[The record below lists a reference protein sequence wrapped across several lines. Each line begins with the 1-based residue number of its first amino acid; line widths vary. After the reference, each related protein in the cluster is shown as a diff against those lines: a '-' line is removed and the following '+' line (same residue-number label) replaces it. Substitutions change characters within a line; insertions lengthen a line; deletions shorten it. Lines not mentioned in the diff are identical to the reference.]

1 MMFKFSVLKLKDF
14 IKNYKKEHLI
24 LFLFYIIFIIFL
36 YYFCNYD
43 LPEIIIGYFNITLK
57 ADPLI
62 SIYRMF
68 LLISLTYLTLNQTNY
83 MLDLSIFFFFTRTS
97 KSKIFSNIILSNMMY
112 ICLIFSFSVMLSLIT
127 LSKIDILMSLYELLF
142 KLLICNL
149 SLFLLSCKLKVLS
162 VFILPLVY
170 LYYNYITIPI
180 YSLIL
185 LNLFVVYILY
195 LNKNSLLVN

>member
-62 SIYRMF
+62 SI
-68 LLISLTYLTLNQTNY
+68 
-83 MLDLSIFFFFTRTS
+83 
-97 KSKIFSNIILSNMMY
+97 
-112 ICLIFSFSVMLSLIT
+112 
-127 LSKIDILMSLYELLF
+127 
-142 KLLICNL
+142 CNL